1 MRLEHKPSAVV
12 LHTRGVEPSVAAA
25 AAAAAYEVGGR
36 YTGVHVL
43 PGKDVVELTVLEA
56 NKGSALVDLAR
67 QTCSDATL
75 YLGDDVTD
83 ERAFAALDPASGDLT
98 ETKLASTASNRPL
111 RAEGGDITP
120 AGERRNLFRTL
131 NSSLPSAVLTI
142 RIARNNSW
150 VRSIL
155 MEDDGWIRWCGSDL
169 RICRSPKPPLR
180 ARGA

>member
-25 AAAAAYEVGGR
+25 AATAAYEVGGR

-75 YLGDDVTD
+75 CLGDDVTD

-98 ETKLASTASNRPL
+98 VKVGDGETVAAQRVPGPEAVVELL
-111 RAEGGDITP
+111 E
-120 AGERRNLFRTL
+120 LF
-131 NSSLPSAVLTI
+131 VDQ
-142 RIARNNSW
+142 AR
-150 VRSIL
+150 VR
-155 MEDDGWIRWCGSDL
+155 G
-169 RICRSPKPPLR
+169 
-180 ARGA
+180 